1 MPTDSLTIVPVQL
14 ETKEDSSRNQRPP
27 VKPICT
33 IQIQETKVH
42 FYPDVKPFII
52 QTVLRE
58 LTRHDH

>member
-1 MPTDSLTIVPVQL
+1 MPTDTLTIVPVQL
-14 ETKEDSSRNQRPP
+14 ETKEDSKRNQRPP

-33 IQIQETKVH
+33 IQINETKVN